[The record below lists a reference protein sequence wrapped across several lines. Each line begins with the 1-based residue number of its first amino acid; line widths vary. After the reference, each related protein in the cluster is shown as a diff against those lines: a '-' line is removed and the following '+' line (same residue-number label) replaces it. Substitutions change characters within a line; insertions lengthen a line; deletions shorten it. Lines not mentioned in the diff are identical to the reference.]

1 MPFVA
6 ESTGEEN
13 ANLYKR
19 GVSEGSRGELL
30 DASELLEL
38 LDVFGEDGV
47 RSYLVGF
54 LEGVDDAMEE
64 EDEQLLCDARVAQ
77 VALRSVL
84 LTAGCSEIDPS
95 PYRCVRCLLEDLC
108 TTMVD
113 TIERSTPKS
122 KADRSNIIETRYRC
136 TSGRSRKSGRSSV
149 PKPGPSGGET
159 CPSVTSGNSVTSS
172 LYQTV

>member
-19 GVSEGSRGELL
+19 GVNEGSRDELL

-47 RSYLVGF
+47 RSYLVGY

-64 EDEQLLCDARVAQ
+64 DDE
-77 VALRSVL
+77 
-84 LTAGCSEIDPS
+84 
-95 PYRCVRCLLEDLC
+95 
-108 TTMVD
+108 
-113 TIERSTPKS
+113 
-122 KADRSNIIETRYRC
+122 
-136 TSGRSRKSGRSSV
+136 
-149 PKPGPSGGET
+149 
-159 CPSVTSGNSVTSS
+159 
-172 LYQTV
+172 